1 MLNAM
6 TIVSSEA
13 AKTKDEGGR
22 MKNEKKQNVALTM
35 SEHAVN
41 PAVLSAQWRYR
52 HPAVLLHW
60 LLAILIAG
68 MLGLGWYMMSIEKEP
83 GSDWYFNLHRS
94 LGLTV
99 AGLVLLRLIWRV
111 SHKPAELPDSVPFW
125 EKKLSFATHGLL
137 YTCMVVMP
145 LTGYLG
151 ASYNKSGVAFFGLKL
166 PFWAANSRELSKL
179 FFTIH
184 STLVWVLV
192 AVIVIHVLAG
202 FKHLLVDKDK
212 VFQRMWF

>member
-1 MLNAM
+1 MSNHLR
-6 TIVSSEA
+6 SSFIAPA
-13 AKTKDEGGR
+13 A
-22 MKNEKKQNVALTM
+22 
-35 SEHAVN
+35 AVN
-41 PAVLSAQWRYR
+41 PAIVSAQWRYGSG
-52 HPAVLLHW
+52 AVSLHW
-60 LLAILIAG
+60 LVAILIAG

-83 GSDWYFNLHRS
+83 GSEWYFNLHRS

-99 AGLVLLRLIWRV
+99 AGLILLRLIWRI

-125 EKKLSFATHGLL
+125 ERKLSLATHWLL
-137 YTCMVVMP
+137 YTCMVIMP

-184 STLVWVLV
+184 STLVWVFV
-192 AVIVIHVLAG
+192 AAIVLHVLSG